1 MLNFASMKIT
11 AKGYRL
17 LRRFRIAIS
26 LLIMAA
32 CGAAVA
38 LGYDSLFSRWQIV
51 PALLACSLAWVALWA
66 LSALLLG
73 RVYCSA
79 VCPLGTLQDCLI
91 ALSRR
96 RRRGFFYR
104 SPSTALRWSVVI
116 VAAACLALEFP
127 VAAYLVDPASAFS
140 RIASYL
146 TIPFIRPAAF
156 SLLGASFAAVTL
168 LVVAWIAL
176 TRGRRLCN
184 TLCPVGTALG
194 ALSGYSLYHVDIN
207 TDKCTGCGLCV
218 SRCKSEC
225 IDPSAHTVDLS
236 RCVVCLDCTAACP
249 SGAIT
254 LRRGRH
260 RLQMPLMQPT
270 VAADATVKTLDR
282 RAFLAAVAGSA
293 SLTALAGWPREKQL
307 NPVTPPGVQSRADYQ
322 MRCTGCGICVSACPS
337 GIIRPSVSELGIRK
351 MLHPV
356 LDFSR
361 GACLYDCV
369 RCTQVCP
376 TDALQTLT
384 LAEKHSRPIGK
395 ARIVAADCIEYSR
408 GQTCGICERR
418 CPARAIHII
427 PDGLTADNRPRRL
440 PTLRFDDCI
449 GCGAC
454 AYYCPA
460 DPVAWVIEGE

>member
-1 MLNFASMKIT
+1 M
-11 AKGYRL
+11 
-17 LRRFRIAIS
+17 
-26 LLIMAA
+26 
-32 CGAAVA
+32 
-38 LGYDSLFSRWQIV
+38 

-96 RRRGFFYR
+96 RPRGFFYR
-104 SPSTALRWSVVI
+104 PPSTALRWSVVI
-116 VAAACLALEFP
+116 VAAACLVLEFP

-140 RIASYL
+140 RIASFL

-236 RCVVCLDCTAACP
+236 RCVVCLNCTAACP

-307 NPVTPPGVQSRADYQ
+307 NPVTPPAYSRAPTT
-322 MRCTGCGICVSACPS
+322 RCAAPAAAFASPPAPPASSAPPS
-337 GIIRPSVSELGIRK
+337 ASLASARCSIPFSTSAAAHASTTASDAPKYAPPTPS
-351 MLHPV
+351 
-356 LDFSR
+356 
-361 GACLYDCV
+361 
-369 RCTQVCP
+369 
-376 TDALQTLT
+376 
-384 LAEKHSRPIGK
+384 
-395 ARIVAADCIEYSR
+395 
-408 GQTCGICERR
+408 
-418 CPARAIHII
+418 
-427 PDGLTADNRPRRL
+427 RL
-440 PTLRFDDCI
+440 
-449 GCGAC
+449 
-454 AYYCPA
+454 
-460 DPVAWVIEGE
+460 